1 MFWGKTLSELFEQG
15 GLVMYPLLL
24 CSIVAVG
31 VAAERIFVLFANRSA
46 YQSFSRALEEKLSS
60 GGVSTNPDVANNDYS
75 SIINH
80 CELQLEAR

>member
-1 MFWGKTLSELFEQG
+1 
-15 GLVMYPLLL
+15 MYPLLL

-46 YQSFSRALEEKLSS
+46 YQSFSRALEEKT
-60 GGVSTNPDVANNDYS
+60 VEWRCFCNPEVANNDYS